1 MSDYLWDRSG
11 EPDKEIQELEELLAP
26 LGYRPRPLQIPA
38 DVAPERR
45 RRLYPALAIAATIA
59 LAALALGLWLTIS
72 HDSAVQPSQ
81 VAGTPVQKPDPK
93 DEIPPPQVPEE
104 QERIVAAA
112 PTGPANESV
121 HYSPDRPA
129 AKRNRTVHQAPQPS
143 AESIAKTEAEAEE
156 GEAAKEQLLTA
167 LRIVSVKLNHAQ
179 QRTQG
184 GNFGNQIRYQHKVG

>member
-26 LGYRPRPLQIPA
+26 LGYQPRPLQIPA
-38 DVAPERR
+38 DVTPERR
-45 RRLYPALAIAATIA
+45 GRLYPALAIAATIA
-59 LAALALGLWLTIS
+59 LAALALGLWLAIN
-72 HDSAVQPSQ
+72 HDSTVPPSQ
-81 VAGTPVQKPDPK
+81 ATRTPIQSPEPK
-93 DEIPPPQVPEE
+93 AVLPPAQVPKE
-104 QERIVAAA
+104 QQEIVAAV
-112 PTGPANESV
+112 PKRPAHQSV
-121 HYSPDRPA
+121 HYFPA
-129 AKRNRTVHQAPQPS
+129 RQSAKRGRNVYQTPQPG
-143 AESIAKTEAEAEE
+143 AESIAKTEAEE

>member
-26 LGYRPRPLQIPA
+26 LGYQPRPLQIPT

-45 RRLYPALAIAATIA
+45 RRVYPVLAIAATIA
-59 LAALALGLWLTIS
+59 LAALALGLWLAVN
-72 HDSAVQPSQ
+72 HDSAVQPLQ
-81 VAGTPVQKPDPK
+81 VTRTPVSPEPK
-93 DEIPPPQVPEE
+93 AVTPPAPLPKE
-104 QERIVAAA
+104 QEIVATV
-112 PTGPANESV
+112 PKRPANQTV
-121 HYSPDRPA
+121 HYFPGRPA
-129 AKRNRTVHQAPQPS
+129 AKRGRHVFLAPQPD
-143 AESIAKTEAEAEE
+143 AEAIARTEAEE
-156 GEAAKEQLLTA
+156 GEAAKEQLMTA

>member
-26 LGYRPRPLQIPA
+26 LGYQPRPLQLPA

-59 LAALALGLWLTIS
+59 LAALALGLWLAVNQQ
-72 HDSAVQPSQ
+72 SAVQPSQ
-81 VAGTPVQKPDPK
+81 AKVTPAQSPEPMAA
-93 DEIPPPQVPEE
+93 IPPAPLPKEPE
-104 QERIVAAA
+104 IVATI
-112 PTGPANESV
+112 PKRPAHQSV
-121 HYSPDRPA
+121 HYFPA
-129 AKRNRTVHQAPQPS
+129 RTAAQRGRNGYRAPQPG
-143 AESIAKTEAEAEE
+143 AESIASMTEAEE

-184 GNFGNQIRYQHKVG
+184 GNSGNQIRYQHKVG

>member
-1 MSDYLWDRSG
+1 MSDYWWDRSG

-26 LGYRPRPLQIPA
+26 LGYQPRPLQIPA

-59 LAALALGLWLTIS
+59 LAALALGVWL
-72 HDSAVQPSQ
+72 AVNHQSPAQPSQ
-81 VAGTPVQKPDPK
+81 AKVTPVQGPQPK
-93 DEIPPPQVPEE
+93 AAIPPAPAPRE
-104 QERIVAAA
+104 QEIVAAI
-112 PTGPANESV
+112 PKRLANQAV
-121 HYSPDRPA
+121 HYFPNRTA
-129 AKRNRTVHQAPQPS
+129 AKRGRNVYRAPQS
-143 AESIAKTEAEAEE
+143 GAESIASMTEAEE

-184 GNFGNQIRYQHKVG
+184 GNSGNQIRYQHKVG

>member
-26 LGYRPRPLQIPA
+26 LGYQPRPLQIPA

-59 LAALALGLWLTIS
+59 LAALALGLWLAIN
-72 HDSAVQPSQ
+72 HDSAVQPLQ
-81 VAGTPVQKPDPK
+81 VTKTPVQSPDPRAM
-93 DEIPPPQVPEE
+93 IPPAPLPKE
-104 QERIVAAA
+104 QELIATA
-112 PTGPANESV
+112 PKRPANQTV
-121 HYSPDRPA
+121 HYFPGRPA
-129 AKRNRTVHQAPQPS
+129 AKRGRNVNAGSQPD
-143 AESIAKTEAEAEE
+143 AESIARTEALE

>member
-26 LGYRPRPLQIPA
+26 LGYQPRPLQIPA
-38 DVAPERR
+38 EVAPERR

-59 LAALALGLWLTIS
+59 MAVLALALWLAVN
-72 HDSAVQPSQ
+72 HDSSVQPSQ
-81 VAGTPVQKPDPK
+81 ATRTPVQSPGPK
-93 DEIPPPQVPEE
+93 AVIPPAPLPKEPE
-104 QERIVAAA
+104 IVAT
-112 PTGPANESV
+112 PPKRPVNQSV
-121 HYSPDRPA
+121 HYFPARRA
-129 AKRNRTVHQAPQPS
+129 AKRGGNVYQAPQPG
-143 AESIAKTEAEAEE
+143 AESIAKRTDAEE

-184 GNFGNQIRYQHKVG
+184 GNSGNQIRYQHKVG